1 MKITKVSIN
10 FMKKFVI
17 ITYNVRIYRN
27 QIILFN
33 KILKIE
39 SNK

>member
-1 MKITKVSIN
+1 
-10 FMKKFVI
+10 MKKFVI